1 MIQPE
6 PTNARF
12 VGGPLDGETHLL
24 AHRLP
29 FVQMPGPDE
38 QFFAR
43 LHIERPD
50 APDHLLYELDG
61 AEDGE
66 TLVYRCRGEV
76 PPDAAD
82 GPAGCSGP
90 ASADAPHANA
100 DDRAEAG
107 AEADGAGA

>member
-1 MIQPE
+1 VIQPE
-6 PTNARF
+6 PINARF

-43 LHIERPD
+43 LHIDRPD

-66 TLVYRCRGEV
+66 TLLYRCR
-76 PPDAAD
+76 
-82 GPAGCSGP
+82 
-90 ASADAPHANA
+90 ADAPAA
-100 DDRAEAG
+100 DDAGRAA
-107 AEADGAGA
+107 APNTATDTDGAGA

>member
-29 FVQMPGPDE
+29 FVQMPAPDE

-66 TLVYRCRGEV
+66 TLIYRCRGEA
-76 PPDAAD
+76 PTGETAPAAEGD
-82 GPAGCSGP
+82 IA
-90 ASADAPHANA
+90 ANA
-100 DDRAEAG
+100 DGGTDAGGAADADGGTHEAG
-107 AEADGAGA
+107 A